1 MPNKRMNVRRDGRM
15 IFPGML
21 IGPLKNEV
29 QKYNF
34 KGCYEY
40 QYLSWIQGLAN
51 LLILALSKIT
61 PMANKPRLSFWQ
73 IWNMSVGF
81 LGIQFGFALQNA
93 NASRILLTFGA
104 DLHHLS
110 WFWLVAPISG
120 MIIQPIVGY
129 FSDKTWNQLGRR
141 RPYFLTGAILTSMA
155 LILMPNAPHLATFIA
170 PMFIGGG
177 LLMIMDASINISME
191 PFRALVADKLPD
203 EQHTLGFSVQT
214 VLIGIGAVIG
224 SWLPYILGNW
234 FGIPKE
240 ATGSGL
246 VPPNVIFSFYFG
258 AIILMATIIWTVVRT
273 REYPP
278 EFYKDEEDVEGEKKG
293 FHIPKKMWKLLL
305 VQFFSWFALFS
316 MWVYTTPAIAQHFF
330 GTTDPNSPAYQ
341 EAGNWVGILFGI
353 YNGVS
358 AVVAL
363 LLPYVAKYIS
373 RKMTHLAALVIG
385 GISFLSFAV
394 IQDPDYLIVPMI
406 GVGIAWASILAMPY
420 AMLANSIPPRQ
431 MGMFMGL
438 FNMSIT
444 IPQIVNGI
452 FGGLILRYF
461 FHDDPLNSILM
472 AGVLMILGG
481 FSVIFIRDNVEEAV

>member
-1 MPNKRMNVRRDGRM
+1 MGK
-15 IFPGML
+15 
-21 IGPLKNEV
+21 
-29 QKYNF
+29 
-34 KGCYEY
+34 
-40 QYLSWIQGLAN
+40 
-51 LLILALSKIT
+51 
-61 PMANKPRLSFWQ
+61 KPRLSFWQ

-110 WFWLVAPISG
+110 WFWLVAPVTG
-120 MIIQPIVGY
+120 MIVQPIIGY
-129 FSDKTWNQLGRR
+129 FSDKTWNRLGRR
-141 RPYFLTGAILTSMA
+141 RPYFLAGAMLTSVA

-240 ATGSGL
+240 ATGTGL

-258 AIILMATIIWTVVRT
+258 AVVLIATIIWTVVKT
-273 REYPP
+273 EEYPP
-278 EFYKDEEDVEGEKKG
+278 EFYEDDVDDVQEKSG
-293 FHIPKKMWKLLL
+293 FHIPKKMWKLL
-305 VQFFSWFALFS
+305 VIQFFSWFALFS
-316 MWVYTTPAIAQHFF
+316 MWVYTTPAVAEHFF
-330 GTTDPNSPAYQ
+330 GTNDPNSAAYQ
-341 EAGNWVGILFGI
+341 DAGNWVGILFGI

-358 AVVAL
+358 AIIAL
-363 LLPYVAKYIS
+363 SLPWVAKYIS
-373 RKMTHLAALVIG
+373 RKLTHMSALIIG
-385 GISFLSFAV
+385 GLSFLSFAV
-394 IQDPDYLIVPMI
+394 IQDPDYLVIPMI
-406 GVGIAWASILAMPY
+406 GIGIAWASILAMPY
-420 AMLANSIPPRQ
+420 AMLANSIPAKK

-452 FGGLILRYF
+452 FGGLILKYMF
-461 FHDDPLNSILM
+461 DGDPLKSLLM

-481 FSVIFIRDNVEEAV
+481 VSVLFIKDKVEEAV